1 MRILCRDC
9 GRDDLE
15 TPPGGPCPHCGAA
28 RLIRHPELANL
39 SIAHLD
45 CDAFYATIEKR
56 DNPALANEPVL
67 VGGRERGVVMACCY
81 IARRFGVRSAMP
93 MKRAL
98 DLCPQGVIV
107 KPDMGKYR
115 DVSRQVKALMEEVTP
130 AIEPLS
136 LDEAFLDLT
145 GTQAL
150 SGLYPAQLLV
160 DLQRRIEREIGITV
174 SVGLSF
180 NKFLAKIAS
189 DLDKPR
195 GFAVL
200 GRADAIDFL
209 TDKPVKILWGV
220 GPALDA
226 RLARDGITRVGEL
239 RAVPEAE
246 LVARYGRIGHR
257 LARFALAQDDRRI
270 STDRES
276 KSISAETTFFDD
288 LRDVEPLLD
297 KLWPLCE
304 RVSRQLKDHG
314 LAARTITLKMKTS
327 AFRIRTRSRTPANPV
342 HLASDI
348 FALAEPLVRKEASGE
363 RFRLIGI
370 GTKELAPLETRVP
383 DLFDTAGRKSAK
395 VEATMDAL
403 RERFG
408 RDAVM
413 KGRSLKVEKKR

>member
-15 TPPGGPCPHCGAA
+15 SQAGAPCPHCGSA
-28 RLIRHPELANL
+28 RLIRHGELADL
-39 SIAHLD
+39 VIAHID

-56 DNPALANEPVL
+56 DNPALRDQPVL
-67 VGGRERGVVMACCY
+67 VGGLERGVVAACCY
-81 IARRFGVRSAMP
+81 VARRYGVRSAMP
-93 MKRAL
+93 MRRAL
-98 DLCPQGVIV
+98 ELCPDGVIV
-107 KPDMGKYR
+107 KPDMAKYR

-136 LDEAFLDLT
+136 LDEAFLDLG

-160 DLQRRIEREIGITV
+160 DLVRRIEREVGITV

-200 GRADAIDFL
+200 GRAEAIDFL
-209 TDKPVKILWGV
+209 TDRPVKMLWGV

-226 RLARDGITRVGEL
+226 RLARDGITRIGEL

-257 LARFALAQDDRRI
+257 LARFALADDDRRV
-270 STDRES
+270 SNERES

-288 LRDVEPLLD
+288 LRDVESLLD
-297 KLWPLCE
+297 RLWPLCE
-304 RVSRQLKDHG
+304 RVSRQLKENG
-314 LAARTITLKMKTS
+314 IAARTITLKLKTS
-327 AFRIRTRSRTPANPV
+327 DFRLRTRSRTPAQPV
-342 HLASDI
+342 HLATDL
-348 FALAEPLVRKEASGE
+348 FALAEPLLRKEATGQ

-370 GTKELAPLETRVP
+370 GTKDFAPLEATAP
-383 DLFDTAGRKSAK
+383 DLFDMAGRKVAK

-413 KGRSLKVEKKR
+413 KGRSLNSGKKR